1 MNADRNVV
9 TSRECRQFAGKI
21 AGMAQILR
29 VGSRGIAL
37 GEVGGAEGQT
47 RTVDTGIFSAV
58 LYHLSYLG
66 SSDYYQICAYV
77 LSRR

>member
-1 MNADRNVV
+1 MNCSIAMYVDRNVV

-47 RTVDTGIFSAV
+47 PTGVPCEVPVSPSRHVPVHRNF
-58 LYHLSYLG
+58 G
-66 SSDYYQICAYV
+66 ICV
-77 LSRR
+77 

>member
-1 MNADRNVV
+1 MWLLLNDVGNIAD
-9 TSRECRQFAGKI
+9 S
-21 AGMAQILR
+21 AQLLW

-66 SSDYYQICAYV
+66 QRLSS
-77 LSRR
+77 